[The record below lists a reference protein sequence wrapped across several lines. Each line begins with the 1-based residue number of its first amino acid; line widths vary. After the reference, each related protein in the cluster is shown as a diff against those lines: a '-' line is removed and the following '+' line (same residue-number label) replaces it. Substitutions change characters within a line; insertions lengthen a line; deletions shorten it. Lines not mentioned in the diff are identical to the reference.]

1 LFDAGCLDLAF
12 LRVLEDNL
20 LACQTA
26 GYVNKTKLLQLI
38 KTMIA
43 GFERTHSE
51 VARVGV
57 LLCVCRGAR

>member
-1 LFDAGCLDLAF
+1 LFDAGCVDLAF

-51 VARVGV
+51 VTCVGV
-57 LLCVCRGAR
+57 FLCVCRGAR